1 MNHLKFKYL
10 TYVKILR
17 FQIFLATL
25 TEYYAFMA
33 SAPSSPLFREKLI
46 FLPEIKGGSLLR

>member
-1 MNHLKFKYL
+1 MNHLKFKCL

-25 TEYYAFMA
+25 TGYYAFMA

-46 FLPEIKGGSLLR
+46 FLPEIKGGSLL